1 MGYHV
6 RINRR
11 KDDQAFFLATLN
23 LTIFMGLALIRRFS
37 GHTSDLVFVPLGFFI
52 YVVILVIILQ
62 SVWKNMIRQE
72 QKAVA
77 LENDMRQLE
86 ISIDAQKQHNELLIA
101 HANEVKEQRHDL
113 RHHLLAIG
121 QMVDEHHYDDL
132 RKYVQSMTDNM
143 PVNHNV
149 VYCDHVIINSLLS
162 YYKDCAEKSGIRF
175 EIQAQIPAHFQT
187 LPDNVLSVIVG
198 NLVENAIQACKRMD
212 HGDRYVVFQ
221 SKVQG
226 DM

>member
-1 MGYHV
+1 M
-6 RINRR
+6 
-11 KDDQAFFLATLN
+11 
-23 LTIFMGLALIRRFS
+23 
-37 GHTSDLVFVPLGFFI
+37 
-52 YVVILVIILQ
+52 ILVIILQ

-149 VYCDHVIINSLLS
+149 VYCDHVISGGSLQKTRRQMLS
-162 YYKDCAEKSGIRF
+162 SLICPS
-175 EIQAQIPAHFQT
+175 
-187 LPDNVLSVIVG
+187 
-198 NLVENAIQACKRMD
+198 
-212 HGDRYVVFQ
+212 
-221 SKVQG
+221 
-226 DM
+226 